1 MIRPP
6 MMKRFWLMAGLLA
19 GLLTAMPAH
28 CLPPL
33 QMFVDVTPPGGV
45 LRPPPG
51 KYAGP
56 VVIRRP
62 LTLEGEGRITIDAGG
77 RGTVLSITADH
88 VTVRGLHLTNSGE
101 SHDTVDAGIL
111 VEGSDNLV
119 EDITIDNTLFGIH
132 LRQARRN
139 TLRHNRI
146 SSKPFDVNMRGDG
159 IRLWYSSDNLIE
171 QNTLRDVRDIFL
183 INSPDNRLLGNDVRN
198 SGVAIQLVYAP
209 GNLLEDN
216 TVDGN
221 TTGIVL
227 VYSDDNTIRRN
238 RLHHV
243 RSASG
248 SGLAVKESSG
258 VLIEDNDIL
267 HCAIGILANSP
278 THPENTLELKNNRF
292 TYNDVA
298 MYFYGEKGGHT
309 IQGNR
314 FEQNLQDIAVSAATS
329 ARANHWRGNY
339 WDKYQGFDRD
349 GDGTGDLPHEIH
361 LYADRIWM
369 DRPMTRFFR
378 GSPMLD
384 LIDFIERLAPF
395 TEPPLVL
402 RDPTPRVK

>member
-1 MIRPP
+1 
-6 MMKRFWLMAGLLA
+6 MKRLWLIT
-19 GLLTAMPAH
+19 GLLTGLLVAGPGH

-33 QMFVDVTPPGGV
+33 QMFIDVTPPGGV

-51 KYAGP
+51 SYAGP

-77 RGTVLSITADH
+77 RGTVLSIIADQ
-88 VTVRGLHLTNSGE
+88 VTVRGLRLTNSGE
-101 SHDTVDAGIL
+101 SHDSVDAGIL
-111 VEGSDNLV
+111 VEGSDNLI
-119 EDITIDNTLFGIH
+119 EDNTIDNTLFGIH

-183 INSPDNRLLGNDVRN
+183 INSPDNRLLGNEVRN
-198 SGVAIQLVYAP
+198 SGVGIQLVYAP

-216 TVDGN
+216 TVDAN
-221 TTGIVL
+221 TTGFVL
-227 VYSDDNTIRRN
+227 VYSDDNTIRGN
-238 RLHHV
+238 RLYHL

-248 SGLAVKESSG
+248 SALAVKESSG
-258 VLIEDNDIL
+258 VVIENNEIL
-267 HCAIGILANSP
+267 HCAIGILANAP
-278 THPENTLELKNNRF
+278 THAENTLELRNNRF
-292 TYNDVA
+292 SYNDVA
-298 MYFYGEKGGHT
+298 MYFYGEKGGHL
-309 IQGNR
+309 IHGNR

-329 ARANHWRGNY
+329 ARANDWRGNY
-339 WDKYQGFDRD
+339 WDNYQGFDRD
-349 GDGTGDLPHEIH
+349 GDGTGDLPHEVH

-378 GSPMLD
+378 GSLMLD

-395 TEPPLVL
+395 SDPPLVL
-402 RDPTPRVK
+402 RDPTPRVR

>member
-1 MIRPP
+1 MTRC
-6 MMKRFWLMAGLLA
+6 WLTVGLLA
-19 GLLTAMPAH
+19 GLLAAGPGH

-33 QMFVDVTPPGGV
+33 QMFIDVTPPGGV

-51 KYAGP
+51 SYAGP

-62 LTLEGEGRITIDAGG
+62 LTLEGEGRITIDGG
-77 RGTVLSITADH
+77 GHGTVLSIIADG
-88 VTVRGLHLTNSGE
+88 VTVRGLRLTNSGE
-101 SHDTVDAGIL
+101 SHDSVDAGLL
-111 VEGSDNLV
+111 VEGNNNVIQDN
-119 EDITIDNTLFGIH
+119 TIDDSLFGIH
-132 LRQARRN
+132 LRQARDN
-139 TLRHNRI
+139 TLRNNRI

-159 IRLWYSSDNLIE
+159 IRLWYSSGNLIE
-171 QNTLRDVRDIFL
+171 GNTLREVRDIFL
-183 INSPDNRLLGNDVRN
+183 INSPDNRLIGNDTRH
-198 SGVAIQLVYAP
+198 SGVGIQLVYAP

-216 TVDGN
+216 TVEAN

-238 RLHHV
+238 RLHHL

-258 VLIEDNDIL
+258 ILIEENDIL

-278 THPENTLELKNNRF
+278 VHPENTLELKNNRF

-314 FEQNLQDIAVSAATS
+314 FEQNLQDIAVTAATS
-329 ARANHWRGNY
+329 ARDNHWSKNY
-339 WDKYQGFDRD
+339 WDKYEGFDRD
-349 GDGTGDLPHEIH
+349 GDGIGDQPHEIH
-361 LYADRIWM
+361 LYSDRLWM

-378 GSPMLD
+378 GAPMLE
-384 LIDFIERLAPF
+384 LIDFIEQLAPF

-402 RDPTPRVK
+402 RDPKPRVR

>member
-1 MIRPP
+1 
-6 MMKRFWLMAGLLA
+6 MMKRLWLMAGLLT
-19 GLLTAMPAH
+19 GLLTAVPAYA
-28 CLPPL
+28 LPPL
-33 QMFVDVTPPGGV
+33 QMFIDVTPPGGV

-51 KYAGP
+51 SYAGP

-62 LTLEGEGRITIDAGG
+62 LTLDGEGRITIDAGG
-77 RGTVLSITADH
+77 RGTVLSVLADG
-88 VTVRGLHLTNSGE
+88 VTVRGLRLTNSGE
-101 SHDTVDAGIL
+101 SHDTVDAGLL
-111 VEGSDNLV
+111 VEGNDNLV
-119 EDITIDNTLFGIH
+119 EDIVIDDALFGIH

-146 SSKPFDVNMRGDG
+146 SSKSREVNLRGDG

-171 QNTLRDVRDIFL
+171 GNVLREVRDIFL
-183 INSPDNRLLGNDVRN
+183 INSPDNRLIGNDVRH
-198 SGVAIQLVYAP
+198 SGVGIQLVYAP

-216 TVDGN
+216 SIEAN

-238 RLHHV
+238 RLHHL

-248 SGLAVKESSG
+248 SALAVKESSG
-258 VLIEDNDIL
+258 ILIEDNDIL
-267 HCAIGILANSP
+267 HCAIGILTNAP
-278 THPENTLELKNNRF
+278 LHPENTLELRNNRF
-292 TYNDVA
+292 AYNDVA
-298 MYFYGEKGGHT
+298 MHFYGEKGGHT

-314 FEQNLQDIAVSAATS
+314 FEQNLQDITVSAATS
-329 ARANHWRGNY
+329 ARDNHWRGNY
-339 WDKYQGFDRD
+339 WDQYAGFDRD

-378 GSPMLD
+378 GSLMLD

-395 TEPPLVL
+395 SDPPLVL
-402 RDPTPRVK
+402 RDPAPRVR

>member
-1 MIRPP
+1 
-6 MMKRFWLMAGLLA
+6 MMKRLWLMAGLLT
-19 GLLTAMPAH
+19 GLLTAVPAYA
-28 CLPPL
+28 LPPL
-33 QMFVDVTPPGGV
+33 QMFIDVTPPGGV

-51 KYAGP
+51 SYAGP

-77 RGTVLSITADH
+77 RGTVLSILADG
-88 VTVRGLHLTNSGE
+88 VTVRGLRLTNSGE
-101 SHDTVDAGIL
+101 SHDTADAGLL
-111 VEGSDNLV
+111 VEGNDNLV
-119 EDITIDNTLFGIH
+119 EDIAIDNALFGIH

-139 TLRHNRI
+139 TLRNNRI
-146 SSKPFDVNMRGDG
+146 SSKSREVNLRGDG

-171 QNTLRDVRDIFL
+171 GNVLREVRDIFL
-183 INSPDNRLLGNDVRN
+183 INAPDNRLIGNDVRH
-198 SGVAIQLVYAP
+198 SGVGIQLVYAP

-216 TVDGN
+216 RIEAN

-238 RLHHV
+238 RLHHL

-248 SGLAVKESSG
+248 SALAVKESSG
-258 VLIEDNDIL
+258 ILIEDNDIL
-267 HCAIGILANSP
+267 HCAIGILANAP
-278 THPENTLELKNNRF
+278 LHPENTLELRNNRF
-292 TYNDVA
+292 AYNDVA
-298 MYFYGEKGGHT
+298 MHFYGEKGGHT

-314 FEQNLQDIAVSAATS
+314 FEQNLQDITVSAATS
-329 ARANHWRGNY
+329 ARDNRWRGNY
-339 WDKYQGFDRD
+339 WDQYAGFDRD

-378 GSPMLD
+378 GSLMLD

-395 TEPPLVL
+395 SDPPLVL
-402 RDPTPRVK
+402 RDPAPRVK

>member
-1 MIRPP
+1 
-6 MMKRFWLMAGLLA
+6 MMKWFWLVAGLLA
-19 GLLTAMPAH
+19 ASPGH

-51 KYAGP
+51 TYAGP

-62 LTLEGEGRITIDAGG
+62 LILDGEGKITIDSGG
-77 RGTVLSITADH
+77 RGTVLSILSDQ

-101 SHDTVDAGIL
+101 SHDAVDAGIL
-111 VEGSDNLV
+111 VEGSDNLI
-119 EDITIDNTLFGIH
+119 EDNTIDNSLFGIH
-132 LRQARRN
+132 LRQAKRT

-146 SSKPFDVNMRGDG
+146 SSKPFEVNLRGDG

-171 QNTLRDVRDIFL
+171 GNTLRAVRDIFL
-183 INSPDNRLLGNDVRN
+183 INSPDNRLIGNDVRA
-198 SGVAIQLVYAP
+198 SGVGIQLVYAP

-216 TVDGN
+216 TVEAN

-238 RLHHV
+238 RLHHL
-243 RSASG
+243 RSPSG
-248 SGLAVKESSG
+248 SGLAVKDSSG
-258 VLIEDNDIL
+258 VLIEDNEVL
-267 HCAIGILANSP
+267 HCAVGILANAP

-292 TYNDVA
+292 SYNDIA

-309 IQGNR
+309 IHGNR

-329 ARANHWRGNY
+329 ARANHWKENY

-349 GDGTGDLPHEIH
+349 GDGIGDLPHEVH
-361 LYADRIWM
+361 LYADRLWM

-378 GSPMLD
+378 GSPILE

-395 TEPPLVL
+395 TDPPLVL
-402 RDPTPRVK
+402 RDPAPRME

>member
-1 MIRPP
+1 M
-6 MMKRFWLMAGLLA
+6 LTGLLA
-19 GLLTAMPAH
+19 AAPSHG
-28 CLPPL
+28 LPPL
-33 QMFVDVTPPGGV
+33 QMFIDVTPPGGV

-51 KYAGP
+51 TYAGP

-62 LTLEGEGRITIDAGG
+62 LTLEGEGRISIDAGG
-77 RGTVLSITADH
+77 RGTVLSIIADQ

-111 VEGSDNLV
+111 VEGNDNLV
-119 EDITIDNTLFGIH
+119 EDITIDNSLFGIH
-132 LRQARRN
+132 LRQTRR
-139 TLRHNRI
+139 TTVRHNRI

-183 INSPDNRLLGNDVRN
+183 INSPDNRLIGNDVRD

-216 TVDGN
+216 TIEGN

-227 VYSDDNTIRRN
+227 VYSDDNIIRRN

-248 SGLAVKESSG
+248 SALAVKESSG
-258 VLIEDNDIL
+258 ILIEENDIL

-278 THPENTLELKNNRF
+278 VHPENTLELRNNRF

-329 ARANHWRGNY
+329 ARANHWHDNH

-349 GDGTGDLPHEIH
+349 GDGIGDLPHEIH
-361 LYADRIWM
+361 LYSDRLWM

-395 TEPPLVL
+395 TDPPLVL
-402 RDPTPRVK
+402 RDPTPSVR

>member
-1 MIRPP
+1 
-6 MMKRFWLMAGLLA
+6 MKKRLWRMAGLLA
-19 GLLTAMPAH
+19 GLLSAAPGH

-51 KYAGP
+51 TYAGP

-62 LTLEGEGRITIDAGG
+62 LTLEGEGRITIDGGG
-77 RGTVLSITADH
+77 RGTVLSVVSDG
-88 VTVRGLHLTNSGE
+88 VTVRGLRLTNSGE

-111 VEGSDNLV
+111 VEGNDNLV
-119 EDITIDNTLFGIH
+119 EDNTIDDSLFGLH

-139 TLRHNRI
+139 TLRRNRI

-171 QNTLRDVRDIFL
+171 GNVLREVRDIFL
-183 INSPDNRLLGNDVRN
+183 INSPDNRLIGNDTRR
-198 SGVAIQLVYAP
+198 SGVGIQLVYAP

-216 TVDGN
+216 TIAGN

-227 VYSDDNTIRRN
+227 VYSDDNIIRRN
-238 RLHHV
+238 HLQHL

-278 THPENTLELKNNRF
+278 IHPENTLELRNNRF

-309 IQGNR
+309 VQDNR
-314 FEQNLQDIAVSAATS
+314 FEQNLQDIAVSAAAS

-339 WDKYQGFDRD
+339 WDKYEGFDRD
-349 GDGTGDLPHEIH
+349 GDGIGDQPHEIH
-361 LYADRIWM
+361 LYSDRLWM

-378 GSPMLD
+378 GAPMLE
-384 LIDFIERLAPF
+384 LIDFIEQLAPF

-402 RDPTPRVK
+402 RDPAPSVR

>member
-1 MIRPP
+1 
-6 MMKRFWLMAGLLA
+6 MMKRFWLLAGLLA
-19 GLLTAMPAH
+19 GLLAAAPGH

-33 QMFVDVTPPGGV
+33 QMFIDVTPPGGV

-51 KYAGP
+51 SYAGP

-62 LTLEGEGRITIDAGG
+62 LTLEGEGRITIDGGG
-77 RGTVLSITADH
+77 RGTVLSIVSDG
-88 VTVRGLHLTNSGE
+88 VTVRGLRLTNSGE

-111 VEGSDNLV
+111 VEGNNNVIEDN
-119 EDITIDNTLFGIH
+119 TIDDSLFGIH
-132 LRQARRN
+132 LRQARDN

-159 IRLWYSSDNLIE
+159 IRLWYSSGNLIE
-171 QNTLRDVRDIFL
+171 GNVLREVRDIFL
-183 INSPDNRLLGNDVRN
+183 INSPDNRLIGNDTRH
-198 SGVAIQLVYAP
+198 SGVGMQLVYAP

-216 TVDGN
+216 TIEAN

-238 RLHHV
+238 RLHHL

-248 SGLAVKESSG
+248 SALAVKESSG
-258 VLIEDNDIL
+258 ILIEDNDIL
-267 HCAIGILANSP
+267 HCGIGILANSP
-278 THPENTLELKNNRF
+278 VHPENTLELNNNRF

-314 FEQNLQDIAVSAATS
+314 FEQNLQDIAVTAATS
-329 ARANHWRGNY
+329 ARDNHWGKNY
-339 WDKYQGFDRD
+339 WDKYEGFDRD
-349 GDGTGDLPHEIH
+349 GDGIGDQPHEIH
-361 LYADRIWM
+361 LYSDRLWM

-378 GSPMLD
+378 GAPMLE
-384 LIDFIERLAPF
+384 LIDFIEQLAPF
-395 TEPPLVL
+395 SEPPLVL
-402 RDPTPRVK
+402 RDPTPRVQ